1 MQEVLLF
8 TPILQ
13 MRRLRLGEARDLS
26 QGLAVRGDRA
36 GDHGLWSLELEPPH
50 GAHPLPRGGGDSGR
64 GSCECPKA
72 SSQRSLPSTISLPT
86 QKV

>member
-50 GAHPLPRGGGDSGR
+50 GAHPLPRGGGGQWE
-64 GSCECPKA
+64 G
-72 SSQRSLPSTISLPT
+72 
-86 QKV
+86 